1 MEMKKMSLNFD
12 LVIFD
17 FDGVLVDSET
27 MGCQVWS
34 DVFARHG
41 MNVPAKDIMD
51 KYTGK
56 TGTLICSLIEQ
67 EYGYHVPDGLLEEV
81 NETTERVMSKELE
94 TVPGVLETLPLLP
107 LRFCIASG
115 SRPKRLNLCLD
126 VTGLRQFFP
135 SETVF
140 SSHFVKNGK
149 PAPDLFLYA
158 AENNADKVLKYI
170 AEGIDIN
177 NTIDESDDSIG
188 SNALLLASQ
197 FHHKEIIKI
206 LLENNADVNFKNYLN
221 KTALEYVANNDN
233 NFDIAAEFIN
243 RGGRCKCCG

>member
-149 PAPDLFLYA
+149 PAPDLFLYSAEKMGVSAQRCLVVEDSVSGVVAGKA
-158 AENNADKVLKYI
+158 AGMTVFGFLGGSHSTPERGIHLKENGADLLF
-170 AEGIDIN
+170 
-177 NTIDESDDSIG
+177 DDFCR
-188 SNALLLASQ
+188 LPM
-197 FHHKEIIKI
+197 
-206 LLENNADVNFKNYLN
+206 LLENQPSS
-221 KTALEYVANNDN
+221 
-233 NFDIAAEFIN
+233 
-243 RGGRCKCCG
+243 R